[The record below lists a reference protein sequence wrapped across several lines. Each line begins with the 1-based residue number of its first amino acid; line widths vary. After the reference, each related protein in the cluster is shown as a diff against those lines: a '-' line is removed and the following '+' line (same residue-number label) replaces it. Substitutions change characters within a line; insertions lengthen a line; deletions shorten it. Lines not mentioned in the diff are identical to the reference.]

1 MGRARTIARRSFLI
15 GSAAIVGGVAF
26 GTYLIKRP
34 IDNPLLADLTDGE
47 ATFYAWVKIDA
58 DTITLIGPHAD
69 KGQGAVSSQA
79 ALIADEMDLDFGQ
92 FETSFGLPSNAY
104 WNTAF
109 AEEGAPFMATDE
121 GFVAETVR
129 SALGGILKV
138 VGMQATGGS
147 TSMADSF
154 DKLRTLVLSHAKP
167 LSWLHLN
174 KLAFLLRNLRPNQ
187 AP

>member
-92 FETSFGLPSNAY
+92 FET
-104 WNTAF
+104 
-109 AEEGAPFMATDE
+109 
-121 GFVAETVR
+121 
-129 SALGGILKV
+129 ALGC
-138 VGMQATGGS
+138 QATRIG
-147 TSMADSF
+147 T
-154 DKLRTLVLSHAKP
+154 LRLQKKARRLWQLTKGL
-167 LSWLHLN
+167 WLRLCALHW
-174 KLAFLLRNLRPNQ
+174 AVF
-187 AP
+187 